1 MEVFYSLSF
10 SLPSPLLLTTAT
22 MPLPTDPCLYLYP
35 PRQAKTLDVMASYTA
50 SLSNAISGMLTC
62 LTVIHLFC
70 IWRMN
75 ERTDFYVY
83 YSRKWY
89 YDTYMKRETA
99 TVSTVIRIPA
109 ELHEKLRWLAYQERR
124 SQHSIIMEIMEKAL
138 RPVQVPQEDKK

>member
-1 MEVFYSLSF
+1 MEVFDFQPSLY
-10 SLPSPLLLTTAT
+10 PSPLPLTTAT

-35 PRQAKTLDVMASYTA
+35 PRQAKNLDGTDSYAA
-50 SLSNAISGMLTC
+50 SLSNAILAKLTC
-62 LTVIHLFC
+62 IKVIPQLLHLAH
-70 IWRMN
+70 
-75 ERTDFYVY
+75 ERACQFYVSF
-83 YSRKWY
+83 SRMWY
-89 YDTYMKRETA
+89 YNTYMKRKTS

>member
-1 MEVFYSLSF
+1 MEVFDLQPSLY
-10 SLPSPLLLTTAT
+10 PSPLPLTTAT

-35 PRQAKTLDVMASYTA
+35 PRQAKNLDGIDSYAA
-50 SLSNAISGMLTC
+50 SLSNATCGILTY
-62 LTVIHLFC
+62 LTIIHLFC

-75 ERTDFYVY
+75 EHTDFYVY

-89 YDTYMKRETA
+89 YDTYMKRETT

-109 ELHEKLRWLAYQERR
+109 ELHEKLRWLAFQERR

-138 RPVQVPQEDKK
+138 RSVQVPEEDKK